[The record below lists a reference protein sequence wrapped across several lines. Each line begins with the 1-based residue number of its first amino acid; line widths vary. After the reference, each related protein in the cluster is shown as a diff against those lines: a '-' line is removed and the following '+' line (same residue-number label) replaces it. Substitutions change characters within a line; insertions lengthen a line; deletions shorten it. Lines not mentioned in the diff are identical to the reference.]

1 MSWETDARALLKA
14 IRLECM
20 DDRGMLTD
28 GPGRTEVSQ
37 HAQVFGVL
45 TGALTSASGTVH
57 TPRGDLN
64 VAWEKGAGGIQVQ
77 ISGDADAIS
86 RIMAN

>member
-1 MSWETDARALLKA
+1 VA
-14 IRLECM
+14 
-20 DDRGMLTD
+20 
-28 GPGRTEVSQ
+28 PGYEKIEVRP
-37 HAQVFGVL
+37 VP
-45 TGALTSASGTVH
+45 GALTSASGMVH